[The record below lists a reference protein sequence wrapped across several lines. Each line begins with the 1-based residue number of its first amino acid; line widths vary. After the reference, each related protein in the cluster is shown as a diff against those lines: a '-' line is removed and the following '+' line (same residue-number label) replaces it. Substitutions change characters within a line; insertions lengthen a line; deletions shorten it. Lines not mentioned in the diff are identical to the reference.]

1 MVKIV
6 AQPHLHLDDKQQ
18 ASGSLR
24 LTTNHGNCAYSVR
37 ITDAAVKDGDALKG
51 LRLGMK
57 LDDGSLEALY
67 ELQTGTIC
75 SACSAPCRC
84 VSETP
89 TTVLLGVGA
98 RDLSAASAWVCRR
111 GSPLSPAG
119 GPTGPLRANPPTLI
133 HPSLPNPLDRR
144 CGTRTSL

>member
-67 ELQTGTIC
+67 EPANGHHLFRVQ
-75 SACSAPCRC
+75 R
-84 VSETP
+84 
-89 TTVLLGVGA
+89 TVQVRFGNPHYCAFG
-98 RDLSAASAWVCRR
+98 CRR
-111 GSPLSPAG
+111 A
-119 GPTGPLRANPPTLI
+119 
-133 HPSLPNPLDRR
+133 
-144 CGTRTSL
+144 